1 MHDEGEAMIINL
13 LLICVLTML
22 GWLFVIKPR
31 RSAETV
37 LHDLKTLSSNDLS
50 FEENQ
55 SKYLID
61 VELER
66 LGISDLRKQKSLR
79 LRINLL
85 PFVLPSAILIL
96 RALLG
101 YNSIEGGMM
110 VALFGFSVGVFISRK
125 IQTNLKKSY
134 YKRIE
139 FYLPIAMERIV
150 MAVESGLDLIPA
162 LKALIQL
169 EKQVGDPNDPTTGLF
184 KQVIELS
191 EAGMRFEQALEEVGK
206 QVEGS
211 SLRHAFVHLALA
223 HKEGGEIISP
233 LRELSDA
240 TQMQFQEQV
249 EEHIAKLPVKATVP
263 LLVMF
268 IGLLICFLTP
278 PAIQVM
284 SVTGEMGKGIKSSQE
299 SGVLRNSKGVK

>member
-1 MHDEGEAMIINL
+1 MILNL
-13 LLICVLTML
+13 LLISVLSII
-22 GWLFVIKPR
+22 GWFFVIQPK
-31 RSAETV
+31 RSPEAV
-37 LHDLKTLSSNDLS
+37 LNDLKNQSSNDLLLDDKQRNS
-50 FEENQ
+50 Q
-55 SKYLID
+55 ID
-61 VELER
+61 VELEK
-66 LGISDLRKQKSLR
+66 LGICDPKEQKNIR
-79 LRINLL
+79 LRISLL
-85 PFVLPSAILIL
+85 PFIFPLVLLIT
-96 RALLG
+96 RVILG
-101 YNSIEGGMM
+101 YNSVEGGIM
-110 VALFGFSVGVFISRK
+110 VALLGFSVGVFFARK
-125 IQTNLKKSY
+125 IQSNLKKSY
-134 YKRIE
+134 VTRIE

-169 EKQVGDPNDPTTGLF
+169 EKQVGDPNDPTTGLLN
-184 KQVIELS
+184 QVIDLS
-191 EAGMRFEQALEEVGK
+191 EAGMRFEHALDEVGK
-206 QVEGS
+206 QIEGS

-299 SGVLRNSKGVK
+299 TGALRDSKGNR